1 MSEFQFLF
9 RPLSIAGMEIKNR
22 MGMSAMYTGFAN
34 ADGTISP
41 RLFDYLVAR
50 AEGGVGLITTEV
62 STVDEKTPYIGN
74 TIGLWD
80 DKFVTDFRALTDAV
94 HAHGAKLVPQVSHP
108 GPESIRPFLH
118 REKNVGP
125 SKVMSG
131 YTKQVCREISVEEIE
146 RVVEQFGEAAL
157 RAKQGG
163 CDGIELHA
171 AHSYMLVGSFLSP
184 LRNKRA
190 DDYGGSV
197 HGRLKMPLAVI
208 RRIREQVGSDF
219 PIILRISGDYLVD
232 GGIDLR
238 ETEYMAPLLVE
249 AGVSAFHVSAGI
261 IPDLAHRIIPPMGTP
276 RGVNVNLSAALKDV
290 VDVPVMTVGRIN
302 DPFLAEDILARGD
315 ADMVMM
321 GRAFLADPEFANKAR
336 EGRFDEIAPC
346 FGCGIGCIAI
356 RSKGRDMTCVVNP
369 DCGKENERVITPT
382 AQPKKVMVVGAGP
395 GGMEAARVAA
405 ERGHQVTL
413 FEKEGKTGGLFNLA
427 AMPPHKQE
435 LTLLTKFLTK
445 QILRAGVALRLN
457 TEVTP
462 SLVDEFEPDVLVI
475 ATGGEPLVP
484 DLPGVEG
491 PKVVTANA
499 VLAGEFPILPGHV
512 LVVGGGLTGCETA
525 EYMRKLGDNQLVGDT
540 MVTIV
545 EMSDKI
551 ACDAAPE
558 NRAVL
563 MDRLRKKGIEIRTN
577 SKVKAILE
585 DGVLIEREGE
595 EETLRG
601 ISRVVLAV
609 GAKPVDVLS
618 QTLRDKVAQ
627 VYTIGD
633 AKATR
638 TSLEAIQ
645 EGREVALA
653 I

>member
-9 RPLSIAGMEIKNR
+9 RPISIAGMEVKNR
-22 MGMSAMYTGFAN
+22 MGMSAMFTGFAN

-41 RLFDYLVAR
+41 RLFDYLVTR
-50 AEGGVGLITTEV
+50 AKGGVGLITTEV
-62 STVDEKTPYIGN
+62 STVDAKTPYIGN

-80 DKFVTDFRALTDAV
+80 DKFIPGFRALTDAV

-108 GPESIRPFLH
+108 GPESIRPFLY

-125 SKVMSG
+125 SPVMSG

-146 RVVEQFGEAAL
+146 SVIEQFAEAAL

-197 HGRLKMPLAVI
+197 RGRLAMPLAVI
-208 RRIREQVGSDF
+208 RRIRERVGSDF
-219 PIILRISGDYLVD
+219 ALILRISGDYLMD

-238 ETEYMAPLLVE
+238 ETQYMAPMLVE
-249 AGVSAFHVSAGI
+249 AGIDAFHVSAGI
-261 IPDLAHRIIPPMGTP
+261 IPDLAQRIIPPMGTP
-276 RGVNVNLSAALKDV
+276 RGINASLSAALKTV
-290 VDVPVMTVGRIN
+290 VKVPVMTVGRIT
-302 DPFLAEDILARGD
+302 DPFVAEDILARGD
-315 ADMVMM
+315 ADMVMI
-321 GRAFLADPEFANKAR
+321 GRALLADPEFANKAR

-369 DCGKENERVITPT
+369 ACGNENKQPITPT
-382 AQPKKVMVVGAGP
+382 VQPKKVMVIGAGP
-395 GGMEAARVAA
+395 GGMEAARIAA
-405 ERGHQVTL
+405 ERGHHVTL
-413 FEKEGKTGGLFNLA
+413 FEREGKTGGLFNLA
-427 AMPPHKQE
+427 AVPPHKQE

-445 QILRAGVALRLN
+445 QTLRAGVALHLN

-462 SLVDEFEPDVLVI
+462 ALVEEFAPDVVII
-475 ATGGEPLVP
+475 ATGGEPQVP
-484 DLPGVEG
+484 DLPGVDG
-491 PKVVTANA
+491 PKVSTATA

-512 LVVGGGLTGCETA
+512 LIVGGGLTGCETA
-525 EYMRKLGDNQLVGDT
+525 EHMRKLGDNQLVGDT
-540 MVTIV
+540 TVTIV
-545 EMSDKI
+545 EMADML
-551 ACDAAPE
+551 ALDAAPE

-563 MDRLRKKGIEIRTN
+563 MDRLRKKGIEIRTK
-577 SKVKAILE
+577 SKVKAFLE
-585 DGVLIEREGE
+585 DGVVIERDGE

-601 ISRVVLAV
+601 ISRIVLAV

-618 QTLRDKVAQ
+618 EKLRDKVAQ
-627 VYTIGD
+627 IYTIGD

-653 I
+653 L